1 MAYKIVIFAK
11 NAKAGS
17 EIVEYAVSAGGYLHE
32 YGFMPDDEVRRLAGA
47 EEPRKPARGKK
58 AKEEGIG
65 PPVEKFCFIVR
76 DNPFKA
82 GSHRAEAYDWMTKE
96 ISAREPFTLQELR
109 DTLGGLCGYNSQQ
122 VGSIVKGLIEKGLL
136 KKVK

>member
-1 MAYKIVIFAK
+1 MAYRIVIFAK
-11 NAKAGS
+11 DAKAGS

-47 EEPRKPARGKK
+47 EEPKKPARSKK
-58 AKEEGIG
+58 AKEGEIG
-65 PPVEKFCFIVR
+65 PPVERFRFIVR
-76 DNPFKA
+76 NNPFRA
-82 GSHRAEAYDWMTKE
+82 NSHRAEAYDWMTKE
-96 ISAREPFTLQELR
+96 VSAQDPFTLQELR